1 MNIKEARESERLL
14 RQVAEEMN
22 VQPKHVPNAIQN
34 MLDESNQLDAKLKV
48 LGGK

>member
-22 VQPKHVPNAIQN
+22 VQPKHVPNAIKT